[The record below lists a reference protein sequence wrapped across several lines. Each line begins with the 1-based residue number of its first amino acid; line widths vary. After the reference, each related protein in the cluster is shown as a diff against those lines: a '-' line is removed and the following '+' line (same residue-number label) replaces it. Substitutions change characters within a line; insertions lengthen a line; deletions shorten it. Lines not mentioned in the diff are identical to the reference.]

1 MRTLTASLVLA
12 LLVAG
17 CVAVPS
23 DDVDAPPAMG
33 AVGAVQLGSLLLHNG
48 GAQAGLSY
56 IHHAGGPDATIA
68 FPEGVLV
75 QDADGRLVPATE
87 PVALA
92 PDGLVAY
99 LAPYTATRVPL
110 TLVAGGETSQV
121 ELELAPGNRLVS
133 GDLGVELMKVQRDQF
148 PHKSPGH
155 ENYGKAIA
163 YFAEFFGN
171 LSYDVEVN
179 DYGAVPPLPAGNLA
193 GGSLSSVVAYKRGTL
208 NPERYLVM
216 GGHFDVVEQTVEGAF
231 DNTAGCIQTL
241 MMAKAF
247 QNITTE
253 HTMVFACWGGEED
266 GIVGSQAWLAANPQ
280 LVPFIDA
287 YYNFDVATLAW
298 PAPKIDP
305 APIVVSAGPDGPL
318 ATTLH
323 GYAAEI
329 EAKYLQTGATFD
341 YQGVA
346 QGQAAGAG
354 VNAQSDHT
362 PFMSRGIPVYFTFT
376 QRVDDV
382 FTIIH
387 SEVDTIENMTKYSLG
402 GIEAIGQEFTPEQM
416 AEGEEVLA
424 RSFET
429 QAMLGFYYFVL
440 TDAGVFPPARAPPVG
455 VPSLADLR

>member
-1 MRTLTASLVLA
+1 MRTLAAGLVLA

-17 CVAVPS
+17 CVNAPQIGT
-23 DDVDAPPAMG
+23 DAPATG
-33 AVGAVQLGSLLLHNG
+33 ALGVLQLDGLTLHNG

-56 IHHAGGPDATIA
+56 LHHAGGPDATIA

-75 QDADGRLVPATE
+75 QDADGRLLPATE
-87 PVALA
+87 PVALSEGA
-92 PDGLVAY
+92 LVTF
-99 LAPYTATRVPL
+99 LPPFTAT
-110 TLVAGGETSQV
+110 TLPVTIAAGGSTREV
-121 ELELAPGNRLVS
+121 ALELAAGARLLD

-155 ENYGKAIA
+155 ENYAKATA
-163 YFAEFFGN
+163 YFADFFRN
-171 LSYDVEVN
+171 LSYDVEIN
-179 DYGAVPPLPAGNLA
+179 DYSAVPALPVGNVAGA
-193 GGSLSSVVAYKRGTL
+193 SLNSVVAYKRGTL
-208 NPERYLVM
+208 TPERYLVM
-216 GGHFDVVEQTVEGAF
+216 GGHFDVVEETTEGAF

-247 QNITTE
+247 QNVTTE

-266 GIVGSQAWLAANPQ
+266 GILGSQAWITANPQ
-280 LVPFIDA
+280 LVPLIDA

-298 PAPKIDP
+298 PAPKNDP

-318 ATTLH
+318 ASQLH
-323 GYAAEI
+323 GYAEEI
-329 EAKYLQTGATFD
+329 EAKYLRTGATFD

-362 PFMSRGIPVYFTFT
+362 PFMARGIPVYFTFT
-376 QRVDDV
+376 QRVADV
-382 FTIIH
+382 FALIH
-387 SEVDTIENMTKYSLG
+387 SERDTLENMTKYSLL
-402 GIEAIGQEFTPEQM
+402 GIEGIDQELTPEQM

-429 QAMLGFYYFVL
+429 QSALGFYYFVL
-440 TDAGVFPPARAPPVG
+440 TDAGVFPVVRGPPASVPVVG
-455 VPSLADLR
+455 VL